1 MKKIICVVDNAV
13 KRSSHFWGEHGLS
26 FWIDSGERVVLFD
39 SGQSGSVLI
48 HNLIE
53 LGLHSKVVVAL
64 SLSHAHYDHSG
75 GLESIIADNPGLPLY
90 ANPDLLRPRFSL
102 QDGDYVDIGMPF
114 NRRQLTQLTD
124 LRLSAEPLEVIPG
137 LWTSGEI
144 IKRNEQEGRSPHHFV
159 PASAGW
165 QPDPYLDDMSM
176 VIEAKEGLILVC
188 GCCHAGLLNTMA
200 HVRKV
205 FERPIT
211 VVMGGSHL
219 VSADDDYLQHVIDVL
234 RKDYHPVR
242 FYLNHCTGERAV
254 IALSNAF
261 GELVQPF
268 PVGSQ
273 LVFD

>member
-13 KRSSHFWGEHGLS
+13 KRSSRFWGEHGLS
-26 FWIDSGERVVLFD
+26 FWIDSGEKVVLFD

-48 HNLIE
+48 HNLDD
-53 LGLHSKVVVAL
+53 LGLHSQEVVAL
-64 SLSHAHYDHSG
+64 TLSHAHYDHSG
-75 GLESIIADNPGLPLY
+75 GLESIFADNPGLPLY
-90 ANPDLLRPRFSL
+90 ANPDLFRPRFSL
-102 QDGDYVDIGMPF
+102 QDGDYVDIGMPY
-114 NRRQLTQLTD
+114 NRQQLTQLTD
-124 LRLSAEPLEVIPG
+124 LHLSAEPLEVIPG
-137 LWTSGEI
+137 LWTSGVITE
-144 IKRNEQEGRSPHHFV
+144 RNEQEGRSPHHFV
-159 PASAGW
+159 PAGEGW
-165 QPDPYLDDMSM
+165 QPDPYRDDMSM
-176 VIEAKEGLILVC
+176 VIEAEEGLILVC

-200 HVRKV
+200 HVRRV
-205 FERPIT
+205 FQRPIT

-234 RKDYHPVR
+234 REDYHPIR
-242 FYLNHCTGERAV
+242 FYLNHCTGERAI

>member
-53 LGLHSKVVVAL
+53 LGLHSKEVAAL
-64 SLSHAHYDHSG
+64 TLSHAHYDHSG

-144 IKRNEQEGRSPHHFV
+144 IKRNEQEGRSPHHFI
-159 PASAGW
+159 PAGEGW

>member
-26 FWIDSGERVVLFD
+26 FWIDSGEKVVLFD

-53 LGLHSKVVVAL
+53 LGLHSKEVVAL

-75 GLESIIADNPGLPLY
+75 GLESIIADNPGLLLY

-144 IKRNEQEGRSPHHFV
+144 IKRNEQEGRSPHHFI
-159 PASAGW
+159 PAGEGW

-200 HVRKV
+200 HVRRV
-205 FERPIT
+205 FHHPIT

-234 RKDYHPVR
+234 REDYPPIR
-242 FYLNHCTGERAV
+242 FYLNHCTGERAI
-254 IALSNAF
+254 IAMSNVF

-273 LVFD
+273 LVFN

>member
-1 MKKIICVVDNAV
+1 MIKIICVVDNAV
-13 KRSSHFWGEHGLS
+13 KRSSQFWGEHGLS
-26 FWIDSGERVVLFD
+26 FWIDSGEKVVLFD

-48 HNLIE
+48 NNLIE
-53 LGLHSKVVVAL
+53 LGLRSKKVAAL
-64 SLSHAHYDHSG
+64 TLSHAHYDHSG
-75 GLESIIADNPGLPLY
+75 GLESIFADNPGLPLY

-102 QDGDYVDIGMPF
+102 QDGDYVDIGMPI
-114 NRRQLTQLTD
+114 NRRKLTQLTD
-124 LRLSAEPLEVIPG
+124 LTLSAEPVEVLPG

-144 IKRNEQEGRSPHHFV
+144 NKRNEQEGRSPQHFV
-159 PASAGW
+159 PADGGW
-165 QPDPYLDDMSM
+165 QPDPYRDDMSM

-200 HVRKV
+200 HVRRV
-205 FERPIT
+205 FQRPIT

-234 RKDYHPVR
+234 REDYHPIR
-242 FYLNHCTGERAV
+242 FYLNHCTGERAI

>member
-26 FWIDSGERVVLFD
+26 FWIYSGERVVLFD

-53 LGLHSKVVVAL
+53 LGLHSKEVAAL
-64 SLSHAHYDHSG
+64 TLSHAHYDHSG
-75 GLESIIADNPGLPLY
+75 GLRSIFADNTGLPLY
-90 ANPDLLRPRFSL
+90 ANPDLFRPRFSL
-102 QDGDYVDIGMPF
+102 QDGDYVDIGMPY
-114 NRRQLTQLTD
+114 NRQQLTQLTD
-124 LRLSAEPLEVIPG
+124 LHLSAEPLEVIPG
-137 LWTSGEI
+137 LWTSGVITE
-144 IKRNEQEGRSPHHFV
+144 RNEQEGRSPHHFV
-159 PASAGW
+159 PAGEDW
-165 QPDPYLDDMSM
+165 QSDPYRDDMSM

-200 HVRKV
+200 HVRRV

-219 VSADDDYLQHVIDVL
+219 VSEDDEYFQHVIDVL
-234 RKDYHPVR
+234 REDYPPIR
-242 FYLNHCTGERAV
+242 YYLNHCTGERAI

>member
-1 MKKIICVVDNAV
+1 
-13 KRSSHFWGEHGLS
+13 LS

-144 IKRNEQEGRSPHHFV
+144 TERNEQEGRSPHHFV
-159 PASAGW
+159 PADDGW

-200 HVRKV
+200 HVRRV
-205 FERPIT
+205 FHRPIT
-211 VVMGGSHL
+211 IVMGGSHL

-234 RKDYHPVR
+234 REDYPPIR
-242 FYLNHCTGERAV
+242 FYLNHCTGERAI

>member
-1 MKKIICVVDNAV
+1 MKKIICVVDNTV

-53 LGLHSKVVVAL
+53 LGLHSQEVVAL

-144 IKRNEQEGRSPHHFV
+144 NKRNEQEGRSPYHFV

-188 GCCHAGLLNTMA
+188 GCSHAGLLNTMA
-200 HVRKV
+200 HVRRV
-205 FERPIT
+205 FHRPIT
-211 VVMGGSHL
+211 IVIGGSHL

-234 RKDYHPVR
+234 REDYPPIR
-242 FYLNHCTGERAV
+242 FYLNHCTGERAI
-254 IALSNAF
+254 IALSNVF

>member
-1 MKKIICVVDNAV
+1 MIKIICVVDNAV
-13 KRSSHFWGEHGLS
+13 KRSSQFWGEHGLS
-26 FWIDSGERVVLFD
+26 FWIDSGEQVVLFD

-48 HNLIE
+48 HNLDKM
-53 LGLHSKVVVAL
+53 GLHSQEVAAL

-75 GLESIIADNPGLPLY
+75 GLGSIFADNPGLPLY

-102 QDGDYVDIGMPF
+102 KDGDYVDIGMPF

-124 LRLSAEPLEVIPG
+124 LHLSADPIEVIPG

-144 IKRNEQEGRSPHHFV
+144 TERNEQEGRSPHHFV
-159 PASAGW
+159 PADDGW
-165 QPDPYLDDMSM
+165 QPDPYRDDMSM
-176 VIEAKEGLILVC
+176 VIEVKEGLILVC

-200 HVRKV
+200 HVRRL
-205 FERPIT
+205 FQRPIT

-234 RKDYHPVR
+234 REDYHPIR
-242 FYLNHCTGERAV
+242 FYLNHCTGERAI

>member
-1 MKKIICVVDNAV
+1 
-13 KRSSHFWGEHGLS
+13 
-26 FWIDSGERVVLFD
+26 
-39 SGQSGSVLI
+39 
-48 HNLIE
+48 
-53 LGLHSKVVVAL
+53 
-64 SLSHAHYDHSG
+64 
-75 GLESIIADNPGLPLY
+75 
-90 ANPDLLRPRFSL
+90 
-102 QDGDYVDIGMPF
+102 
-114 NRRQLTQLTD
+114 
-124 LRLSAEPLEVIPG
+124 
-137 LWTSGEI
+137 
-144 IKRNEQEGRSPHHFV
+144 
-159 PASAGW
+159 
-165 QPDPYLDDMSM
+165 MSM

-200 HVRKV
+200 HVRRV
-205 FERPIT
+205 FHHPIT

-242 FYLNHCTGERAV
+242 FYLNHCTGERAI

>member
-1 MKKIICVVDNAV
+1 MKKIICVVDNTV

-26 FWIDSGERVVLFD
+26 FWIDSGEKVVLFD

-48 HNLIE
+48 HNLDE
-53 LGLHSKVVVAL
+53 LGLHSQEVVAL

-90 ANPDLLRPRFSL
+90 AKPDLFRPRFSL

-144 IKRNEQEGRSPHHFV
+144 IKRNEQEGRSPHHFI
-159 PASAGW
+159 PAGEGW

>member
-26 FWIDSGERVVLFD
+26 FWIDSGEKVVLFD

-53 LGLHSKVVVAL
+53 LGLRSKEVAAL
-64 SLSHAHYDHSG
+64 TLSHAHYDHSG
-75 GLESIIADNPGLPLY
+75 GLGSIFADNTGLPLY
-90 ANPDLLRPRFSL
+90 ANPDLWRPRFSL
-102 QDGDYVDIGMPF
+102 QDGNYVDIGIPI
-114 NRRQLTQLTD
+114 NRRQLTQSTD
-124 LRLSAEPLEVIPG
+124 FHLSAEPVEVLPG

-144 IKRNEQEGRSPHHFV
+144 TERNEQEGRSPHHFV
-159 PASAGW
+159 PAGDGW
-165 QPDPYLDDMSM
+165 QPDTYLDDMSM

-200 HVRKV
+200 HVRRV
-205 FERPIT
+205 FQRPIT

-234 RKDYHPVR
+234 REDYHPIR
-242 FYLNHCTGERAV
+242 FYLNHCTGERAI